1 MIQVN
6 EMDKLN
12 VRQPAVAGLFYPVE
26 PRALIRQITELFER
40 AKPPKIKG
48 EIKALIAPH
57 AGYIYSGLT
66 AAYSYKSLENK
77 KYDTVV
83 IISPSHREYFKG
95 VSIFPGTCYKTP
107 LGEVPIDIELSK
119 EIIAEEKLVFLSM
132 SGHHDEHALEV
143 HLPFLQMTLEK
154 FKLVPLVMGDQAPE
168 NCIRLGKALAKVLK
182 SAAGKKKILIVA
194 STDLSH
200 FHPYETA
207 KQLDQKV
214 IDSIAN
220 FDYMQLLKDLD
231 NQITEACGGG
241 PTAAAMIA
249 AKGLGADKAQILY
262 SCNSG
267 DVTGEKREVVG
278 YLSAAIYKQTTNAS
292 H

>member
-1 MIQVN
+1 
-6 EMDKLN
+6 MDKLN
-12 VRQPAVAGLFYPVE
+12 VRQPAVAGLFYSADS
-26 PRALIRQITELFER
+26 RTLIRQVTELLER
-40 AKPPKIKG
+40 AKPKKIKG
-48 EIKALIAPH
+48 EIKALISPH
-57 AGYIYSGLT
+57 AGYSYSGLT
-66 AAYSYKSLENK
+66 AAYGYKLLENK

-95 VSIFPGTCYKTP
+95 VSIFPGNCYKTP
-107 LGEVPIDIELSK
+107 LGDVPIDMDLRN

-168 NCIRLGKALAKVLK
+168 YCIRLGQALAKVIK
-182 SAAGKKKILIVA
+182 SATNGKKVLIVA

-207 KQLDQKV
+207 QQLDQIA
-214 IDSIAN
+214 IDSIVS
-220 FDYMQLLKDLD
+220 FDYAKLLSDLD
-231 NQITEACGGG
+231 NQTTEACGGG
-241 PTAAAMIA
+241 PIAAALIA
-249 AKGLGADKAQILY
+249 AEGLGADKVQKIF

-278 YLSAAIYKQTTNAS
+278 YFSAAIYKS
-292 H
+292 LD